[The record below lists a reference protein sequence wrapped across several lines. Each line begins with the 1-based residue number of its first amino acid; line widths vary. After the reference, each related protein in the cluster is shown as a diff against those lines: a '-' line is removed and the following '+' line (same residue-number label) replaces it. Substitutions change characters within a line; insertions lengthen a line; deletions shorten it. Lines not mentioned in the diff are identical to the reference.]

1 MSRKTEEA
9 YQAPALAK
17 GLEVLEFLSGQ
28 TEPYAISELARA
40 LGRSRSEIYR
50 MVVVLE
56 RSGYLWRSDVDRFS
70 LTRKLFDLGMRAPPQ
85 QNLLI
90 KALPHME
97 RLSQETFQSC
107 HLTVASGAD
116 IVVVARIESPDTL
129 GFSVRIGYRRPIN
142 QSTSGRVLYAYQ
154 TDSTRAAWRK
164 LQTSKDDRE
173 RWAELERD
181 IFATRDKGVL
191 LAKSAYVD
199 AVTDIAAPI
208 TIAPNDLAIGA
219 LGMPFIGGR
228 SAKISVS
235 QGANATK
242 EAARRI
248 SKELI

>member
-1 MSRKTEEA
+1 MKSEEA

-17 GLEVLEFLSGQ
+17 GLEVLEFLSSQ
-28 TEPYAISELARA
+28 TEPYAVPELARA

-56 RSGYLWRSDVDRFS
+56 RSGYLWRTDTDRFS

-97 RLSQETFQSC
+97 RLSQQTFQSC
-107 HLTVASGAD
+107 HLTVASGSD

-154 TDSTRAAWRK
+154 TENIRAAWRK
-164 LQTSKDDRE
+164 RQWSKSDRE
-173 RWAELERD
+173 RWAELERE
-181 IFATRDKGVL
+181 IAAIRAAGVFR
-191 LAKSAYVD
+191 ARSAYVE

-208 TIAPNDLAIGA
+208 TIAPHDLAIAA
-219 LGMPFIGGR
+219 LVMPFIGGR
-228 SAKISVS
+228 SAKISVT
-235 QGANATK
+235 QGMKATK
-242 EAARRI
+242 DAAQRI

>member
-1 MSRKTEEA
+1 VSTKSEEA

-28 TEPYAISELARA
+28 TEPYAVSDLARA
-40 LGRSRSEIYR
+40 LGRSRNEIYR

-56 RSGYLWRSDVDRFS
+56 RSGYLWRTDTDRFS

-97 RLSQETFQSC
+97 RLSQETLQSC
-107 HLTVASGAD
+107 HLTVASGSD

-129 GFSVRIGYRRPIN
+129 GFAVRIGYRRPIN
-142 QSTSGRVLYAYQ
+142 QSTSGPVLYAFQ
-154 TDSTRAAWRK
+154 TENIRAAWRK
-164 LQTSKDDRE
+164 MQRSKDDRE
-173 RWAELERD
+173 RWAELERK
-181 IFATRDKGVL
+181 ISAIRDKGVFR
-191 LAKSAYVD
+191 ARSAYVD

-208 TIAPNDLAIGA
+208 TTAPNDLAIGA
-219 LGMPFIGGR
+219 LVMPFIGGR
-228 SAKISVS
+228 SAKISVT
-235 QGANATK
+235 QGMNATK
-242 EAARRI
+242 DAAQRI